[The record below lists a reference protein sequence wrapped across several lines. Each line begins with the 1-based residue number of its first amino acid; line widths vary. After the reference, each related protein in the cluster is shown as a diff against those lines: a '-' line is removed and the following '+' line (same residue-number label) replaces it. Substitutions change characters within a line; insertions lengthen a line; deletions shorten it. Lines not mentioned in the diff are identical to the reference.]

1 VLGDHLDD
9 VIAEHPDGT
18 QVVTRLYDDRSKS
31 VLTKVD
37 SPDLGMRWNL
47 NPYRG
52 CEHGCIYCYARPTH
66 EYLGFS
72 SGLDFETRI
81 MVKRDAPELLR
92 EAIASPKWDR
102 EAISLSGVTDPY
114 QPVESKLGITR
125 RCLEVMQELRQPVSI
140 ITKSRL
146 VLRDLDLLADL
157 HRDGLASAAISITT
171 LDPSLP
177 AKMEPRAASPNA
189 RLETIRRLSDAGIP
203 VCVLMAP
210 IIPGLTD
217 HEIPAL
223 LRAARE
229 AGATSAGYVLL
240 RLPYQ
245 IKALFL
251 EWLERHFPDRAAH
264 VESLIRQT
272 RGGDLYRSQFFER
285 QRGTGAH
292 AHSIGQSFRLFSKR
306 LAFNQHRPA
315 MFQSSPPQPHTAARP
330 TQQPTQLG
338 LFD

>member
-1 VLGDHLDD
+1 
-9 VIAEHPDGT
+9 
-18 QVVTRLYDDRSKS
+18 
-31 VLTKVD
+31 
-37 SPDLGMRWNL
+37 
-47 NPYRG
+47 
-52 CEHGCIYCYARPTH
+52 
-66 EYLGFS
+66 
-72 SGLDFETRI
+72 
-81 MVKRDAPELLR
+81 
-92 EAIASPKWDR
+92 
-102 EAISLSGVTDPY
+102 
-114 QPVESKLGITR
+114 
-125 RCLEVMQELRQPVSI
+125 
-140 ITKSRL
+140 
-146 VLRDLDLLADL
+146 
-157 HRDGLASAAISITT
+157 
-171 LDPSLP
+171 
-177 AKMEPRAASPNA
+177 
-189 RLETIRRLSDAGIP
+189 
-203 VCVLMAP
+203 MAP

-306 LAFNQHRPA
+306 LGFNQHRPA